1 MAGDGAALLTPVSGE
16 PGDVKV
22 DVHDLDLKTRAGKT
36 LPVRLLHQVPFA
48 ADGTPGAS
56 RTMALAR
63 TSADADPGSAAEAQF
78 SRFFHNTPMAI
89 ATVDRAGRIARANAP
104 FASLQHG
111 LIKGD
116 AGPVEGR
123 SLLAIVAEEGRGALE
138 AAITSAAQGHGE
150 IKPVD
155 ADLVGGDK
163 KLVGADRTKGGQRS
177 ARFYVSAVPEN
188 ERDGEA
194 VIVYALETTEQRA
207 LQEQFAQSHKM
218 EAVGQLAG
226 GIAHDFNNALSAIMM
241 ATDFLVQA
249 HRPSDPSFS
258 DIIQIK
264 QSANRAKSL
273 VRHLMAFSR
282 KQTLRPEVID
292 LAEVLEEITTMQ
304 RRVIGERIK
313 FDPIRHGRD
322 LWPVKVDQSQLEQ
335 VIVNLAVNARDAMP
349 EGGKLTVRTANVSEA
364 KPQASPTNRCRRP
377 TTC

>member
-1 MAGDGAALLTPVSGE
+1 L
-16 PGDVKV
+16 
-22 DVHDLDLKTRAGKT
+22 
-36 LPVRLLHQVPFA
+36 
-48 ADGTPGAS
+48 
-56 RTMALAR
+56 
-63 TSADADPGSAAEAQF
+63 
-78 SRFFHNTPMAI
+78 
-89 ATVDRAGRIARANAP
+89 ARANAP

-123 SLLAIVAEEGRGALE
+123 SIFAIVAEEGRGALE
-138 AAITSAAQGHGE
+138 RAVAGAAEGHGD

-155 ADLVGGDK
+155 ADLIGGDR
-163 KLVGADRTKGGQRS
+163 KLTGADRAAGGQRS

-188 ERDGEA
+188 DGEA

-249 HRPSDPSFS
+249 HRPTDPSFG

-282 KQTLRPEVID
+282 KQTLRPE
-292 LAEVLEEITTMQ
+292 
-304 RRVIGERIK
+304 
-313 FDPIRHGRD
+313 
-322 LWPVKVDQSQLEQ
+322 
-335 VIVNLAVNARDAMP
+335 
-349 EGGKLTVRTANVSEA
+349 
-364 KPQASPTNRCRRP
+364 
-377 TTC
+377 

>member
-1 MAGDGAALLTPVSGE
+1 K
-16 PGDVKV
+16 GDV
-22 DVHDLDLKTRAGKT
+22 A
-36 LPVRLLHQVPFA
+36 
-48 ADGTPGAS
+48 
-56 RTMALAR
+56 
-63 TSADADPGSAAEAQF
+63 
-78 SRFFHNTPMAI
+78 
-89 ATVDRAGRIARANAP
+89 
-104 FASLQHG
+104 
-111 LIKGD
+111 
-116 AGPVEGR
+116 PVEGR
-123 SLLAIVAEEGRGALE
+123 SIFAIVADDGRPALE
-138 AAITSAAQGHGE
+138 AAIVRAAEGHGE

-155 ADLVGGDK
+155 ADLVGGDR
-163 KLVGADRTKGGQRS
+163 KLTGADRAAGGQRS

-188 ERDGEA
+188 ERDGES

-249 HRPSDPSFS
+249 HRPTDPSFG

-292 LAEVLEEITTMQ
+292 LSEVLEEITTMQ

-313 FDPIRHGRD
+313 FETMHGRD

-335 VIVNLAVNARDAMP
+335 VIVNLLVNARDAMP
-349 EGGKLTVRTANVSEA
+349 EGGKLTVRTQNVTKEESA
-364 KPQASPTNRCRRP
+364 KLPYKPMPPADYVLIEVADTGSGIPPEIREKIFEP
-377 TTC
+377 FFTTKEH